1 MVYTLQPPDE
11 LMVQDFLPAMRQLV
25 ALRLRAE
32 GLSQNRISSL
42 LGTTQASVSLYLSSE
57 PKKAYSSLS
66 RLSVSQAESDR
77 YSSMFAAAVRNG
89 AVDGVRTLSSIWM
102 DLLGSGSICSAHREM
117 YPSLANCEVCIE
129 EYGRRR
135 GARSQAIS
143 EVGEAVK
150 MLEASP
156 TFAVVMPEVSVNVAC
171 AAGSATTPADI
182 IAVPGRIVR
191 VRDRAK
197 AMLPP
202 EAGASAHMSKVLLL
216 VRSRQPELR
225 ACINILYDRRMAAVV
240 KRAGLRTLTIGNYSH
255 PEASDPTAEAL
266 EEMLKSVT
274 RPFDAIIDEGG
285 NGIEPNVYLLGKGAR
300 EVAQLALRLAR
311 AYSAA

>member
-1 MVYTLQPPDE
+1 
-11 LMVQDFLPAMRQLV
+11 MVQDFLPGMRQLV
-25 ALRLRAE
+25 TLRLRSE

-42 LGTTQASVSLYLSSE
+42 LGITQASVSIYLSSE
-57 PKKAYSSLS
+57 PNKAYASLS
-66 RLSVSQAESDR
+66 GLSISRAEADR
-77 YSSMFAAAVRNG
+77 YSSRLAVAARSS
-89 AVDGVRTLSSIWM
+89 AVDGVKTLNTIWM
-102 DLLGSGSICSAHREM
+102 DLLGSGSICPAHREM
-117 YPSLANCEVCIE
+117 YPSLASCEVCIE

-156 TFAVVMPEVSVNVAC
+156 KFVSVMPEVSVNIAC
-171 AAGSATTPADI
+171 AAGTATTPADI
-182 IAVPGRIVR
+182 IAIPGRIVR

-216 VRSRQPELR
+216 VRTRRPELR
-225 ACINILYDRRMAAVV
+225 ACVNVLYDRKMATVV
-240 KRAGLRTLTIGNYSH
+240 RWAGLRALSIGNYPH
-255 PEASDPTAEAL
+255 HGAADPTAEAL
-266 EEMLKSVT
+266 EEELKSEPG
-274 RPFDAIIDEGG
+274 PFDAIIDEGG
-285 NGIEPNVYLLGKGAR
+285 NGIEPNLYLFAKGAR
-300 EVAQLALRLAR
+300 EVAELALKLAR

>member
-1 MVYTLQPPDE
+1 VQPPDE
-11 LMVQDFLPAMRQLV
+11 LMVQDFLPAIRQLV

-42 LGTTQASVSLYLSSE
+42 LGITQASVSLYLSAE

-66 RLSVSQAESDR
+66 GLSISQAEADR
-77 YSSMFAAAVRNG
+77 YSSMLAVATRNSP
-89 AVDGVRTLSSIWM
+89 VDGVRTLTTIWM
-102 DLLGSGSICSAHREM
+102 DLLGSGSVCPAHKEM
-117 YPSLANCEVCIE
+117 YSSLADCEVCIE

-143 EVGEAVK
+143 EVSEAVK
-150 MLEASP
+150 MLEASRK
-156 TFAVVMPEVSVNVAC
+156 FVSVMPEVSVNVAC
-171 AAGSATTPADI
+171 AAGNASTPADV

-216 VRSRQPELR
+216 VRTRRPELR
-225 ACINILYDRRMAAVV
+225 ACVNVLYDRKMAAVI
-240 KRAGLRTLTIGNYSH
+240 RNAGLHALSIGNYSH
-255 PEASDPTAEAL
+255 HGAPDPTAEAL
-266 EEMLKSVT
+266 QEKLKSAT
-274 RPFDAIIDEGG
+274 GSFDAIIDEGG
-285 NGIEPNVYLLGKGAR
+285 NGIEPNLYLFAKGAR
-300 EVAQLALRLAR
+300 EVAEIALRLAR